1 MFLLL
6 FAAAGF
12 WVGFWLEM
20 TRRGYVVMALTGV
33 GFITGE
39 VIHVLTTTNRASLT
53 VLPLVVGLVLTTFML
68 AGALARL
75 AIGHF
80 KSKA

>member
-12 WVGFWLEM
+12 GVGFWLEM
-20 TRRGYVVMALTGV
+20 TRSGYVVMALTGA
-33 GFITGE
+33 GFIAGE
-39 VIHVLTTTNRASLT
+39 VVHVLTTTNRASLT
-53 VLPLVVGLVLTTFML
+53 LLPLVIGLVMTTFML

-75 AIGHF
+75 GVGHF
-80 KSKA
+80 TGKA

>member
-12 WVGFWLEM
+12 GVGFWLEM

-33 GFITGE
+33 GFIAGE
-39 VIHVLTTTNRASLT
+39 VVHVATTPNRTSLT
-53 VLPLVVGLVLTTFML
+53 LLPLVIGLVLTTFML
-68 AGALARL
+68 TGALTRL
-75 AIGHF
+75 AVGHF
-80 KSKA
+80 RAKA